1 MWIDSLRGTAAALL
15 PSSQPHGGEKSGKQA
30 VIRDRQPKITV
41 PVFPQ
46 FQMSL
51 LENVMMCHGQIDH
64 HGGHIV
70 NKHFAGTKIF
80 CLLH

>member
-1 MWIDSLRGTAAALL
+1 MWIDSLRGTATALL

-30 VIRDRQPKITV
+30 VIRDRQPKIT
-41 PVFPQ
+41 PQ

-64 HGGHIV
+64 HGGYIV
-70 NKHFAGTKIF
+70 HKHFVGTKLF